1 MKIKLS
7 KNVIFFILAGLI
19 AVGFPCYKTI
29 AANTTVST
37 IKRSGS
43 GIKSTGN
50 VQYYDKTTKKNV
62 VLFDV
67 TDLYYL
73 ENRIEDELTVICK

>member
-1 MKIKLS
+1 MKRKLS
-7 KNVIFFILAGLI
+7 TNAICFILAGLI
-19 AVGFPCYKTI
+19 VVGFPCYQAI
-29 AANTTVST
+29 AANTTVSNT
-37 IKRSGS
+37 KRSGS